1 MQQADEERRIAALR
15 EEVQHLASGVGDVR
29 RTLWRTFGVLAAL
42 GLAGATLAGQAM
54 GLCSGIVLGSISA
67 ALFGLLLAGL
77 VELLISGCR
86 AQLRRR
92 IAELPPEQRRAVVM
106 PLARETSGDAWRIVY
121 PLSRE
126 LRNALPLKRTEVAP
140 APVPEGRGDEPSASE
155 RSDPPV

>member
-1 MQQADEERRIAALR
+1 AVA
-15 EEVQHLASGVGDVR
+15 
-29 RTLWRTFGVLAAL
+29 FGGPL
-42 GLAGATLAGQAM
+42 GLCG
-54 GLCSGIVLGSISA
+54 GIVLGSISA

-92 IAELPPEQRRAVVM
+92 ITELPPEQRRAVVM

-126 LRNALPLKRTEVAP
+126 LRNALPPKRTEVTP
-140 APVPEGRGDEPSASE
+140 AAALEGRGDEPAASE
-155 RSDPPV
+155 QSLPAP